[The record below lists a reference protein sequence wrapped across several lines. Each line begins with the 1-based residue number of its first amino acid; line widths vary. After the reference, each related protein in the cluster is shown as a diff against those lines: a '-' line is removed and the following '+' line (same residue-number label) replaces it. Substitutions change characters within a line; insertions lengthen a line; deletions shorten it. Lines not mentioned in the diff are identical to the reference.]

1 MKWVPVQTLNQQ
13 KSDGTNLTCKRRIST
28 NVRPVKRSDQ
38 YNGQTS
44 TKVRPVQRSDQYE
57 RLIVPVRLLYQSP
70 TFVPVRRLYCTIFVP
85 SDVCGSNLC
94 TSTRKWFFFKFS
106 IQMVTKKLFEISFH
120 RLGSEAIFII
130 VTFLKTPRMHNAY
143 L

>member
-28 NVRPVKRSDQ
+28 NVRPIQRSDQ
-38 YNGQTS
+38 YKRQTN
-44 TKVRPVQRSDQYE
+44 TKVRPVQTSDQYKG
-57 RLIVPVRLLYQSP
+57 Q
-70 TFVPVRRLYCTIFVP
+70 
-85 SDVCGSNLC
+85 
-94 TSTRKWFFFKFS
+94 TSTN
-106 IQMVTKKLFEISFH
+106 
-120 RLGSEAIFII
+120 